1 MARLAV
7 SHARAAQLRRRLDVP
22 TLRAAAWA
30 ALALRRTRRELAR
43 NGLDAARVSPPP
55 SLPAHARRGVL
66 AVIRRRPST
75 CLERALVL
83 QRWEAAHGGPS
94 DVVIGVPGPSGDFV
108 AHAWLESMPDGLAA
122 GYHELVRIPA
132 PVD

>member
-1 MARLAV
+1 VDLPTLRAV
-7 SHARAAQLRRRLDVP
+7 APVDLP

-30 ALALRRTRRELAR
+30 IVALRRTRRDLVR
-43 NGLDAARVSPPP
+43 LGLDGARVSPPP
-55 SLPAHARRGVL
+55 SLPPHARRGVL
-66 AVIRRRPST
+66 AVIRRRPTT

-94 DVVIGVPGPSGDFV
+94 DVVIGVPGPGPGFV

-122 GYHELVRIPA
+122 GYHELLRIPA